1 MTTTNKKPPTPKK
14 AVQPGSRDNTRT
26 AAPAESLDRF
36 DASHVRRGEDRVAL
50 SASMNLGGVTADK
63 GMYARWFQDKDGRID
78 QAQQG
83 GFEVKR
89 DHTGKPICRR
99 KGEYPMYLMQL
110 PMHLRKQDLDK
121 KAQETNNVLIEK
133 NRLAAGEYVPGKQD
147 GSRQHVMERD
157 RSGDFDPLN

>member
-1 MTTTNKKPPTPKK
+1 MTTAKKPPTPKK
-14 AVQPGSRDNTRT
+14 APEAGTRDNAR
-26 AAPAESLDRF
+26 AVGPAESLDRF
-36 DASHVRRGEDRVAL
+36 AASNVRRGEDRVAL
-50 SASMNLGGVTADK
+50 AASMNLGGVTIDE
-63 GMYARWFQDKDGRID
+63 GMHGRWFQDKDGRLD
-78 QAQQG
+78 QAMQAG
-83 GFEVKR
+83 YEAKR

-99 KGEYPMYLMQL
+99 KGEYPLYLMQL

-157 RSGDFDPLN
+157 RSKDFDPLN